1 MLDLRPSGRGRRRR
15 SRLRGSARLS
25 LAALAAL
32 AALAVAAPT
41 AGAVSGAA
49 FTTVNEAVDGAG
61 HCQNGNPAVNC
72 NIYDGKQFVWLNG
85 GPAAAAL
92 GDGTYFF
99 AVLVPGGQLDPN
111 DGGAKNL
118 SDGANG
124 TFQTRTFSVAG
135 GTVSYPTPPGTHD
148 FADNKI
154 RLMPYDD
161 TTNPGG
167 VYILAICSLAKG
179 YPVNPSTCK
188 YDAFKVQAGE
198 VVKEDLA
205 VEKTAA
211 GTFKRTFD
219 WTVRKTVDGQSS
231 VAYNASAK
239 TLNYQVV
246 YTKNGPTE
254 SDFAVSGDITVT
266 NSNAFDVQ
274 GVNVSDSLD
283 DVAATSCRVS
293 DGTYTDGD
301 GLQQTVSAG
310 NGTIPALT
318 TVDYAYSCSPAD
330 RSATQNTATVTWTA
344 FGSPNS
350 SAEASADVT
359 FTATTVH
366 DCVTVSDTNT
376 AAGLPSDPICASQTF
391 LYTITVN
398 VTNRCVT
405 IDNTAAF
412 VATDDPNHTGSSS
425 TRARVCGPITNG
437 FTLGFWSNQ
446 NGEKALNACPG
457 GGMAG
462 ALAYL
467 SSLNLVNGKAIDFN
481 PTTYT
486 SFKNWLLA
494 ADATN
499 MSYML
504 SAQMTA
510 TALNVRCAGMNGDAL
525 IAHPLNGSAISI
537 SALIDEANGFL
548 ATYKNTTKSG
558 DARDKATAYKNAF
571 DNLNNNRVFA
581 VV

>member
-1 MLDLRPSGRGRRRR
+1 MLDLRPSGRGRRRPP
-15 SRLRGSARLS
+15 RLRGSARLS

-99 AVLVPGGQLDPN
+99 AVLVPGGQPDPN

-135 GTVSYPTPPGTHD
+135 GTVSYPRPPGTHD

-167 VYILAICSLAKG
+167 VYVLAICSLAQG

-188 YDAFKVQAGE
+188 YDAFKVRAGE
-198 VVKEDLA
+198 VVKEDLEI
-205 VEKTAA
+205 EKTAA
-211 GTFKRTFD
+211 GTFTQTFD
-219 WTVRKTVDGQSS
+219 WTVAKTVDGQSAVS
-231 VAYNASAK
+231 YSAATK
-239 TLNYQVV
+239 TLSYQVV
-246 YTKNGPTE
+246 YTKNGPVN
-254 SDFAVSGDITVT
+254 SDFAVTGTITVT
-266 NSNAFDVQ
+266 NSNDVEVH
-274 GVNVSDSLD
+274 GVDVSDSLD
-283 DVAATSCRVS
+283 DATSCQVA
-293 DGTYTDGD
+293 DGTYTGGD
-301 GLQQTVSAG
+301 GAVQTVSAS
-310 NGTIPALT
+310 NGTIPAFT
-318 TVDYAYSCSPAD
+318 AVDYAYSCSPAD
-330 RSATQNTATVTWTA
+330 AAATLNTATVDWTD
-344 FGSPNS
+344 FGSPS
-350 SAEASADVT
+350 TSAQASADVNW
-359 FTATTVH
+359 TATPVH
-366 DCVTVSDTNT
+366 DCVDVSDTNT
-376 AAGLPSDPICASQTF
+376 AAGAPSGRTCASRTF

-398 VTNRCVT
+398 VANRCTT

-412 VATDDPNHTGSSS
+412 VAADDESHTGSASA
-425 TRARVCGPITNG
+425 TARVCGPITNG
-437 FTLGFWSNQ
+437 FTLGFWSNK
-446 NGEKALNACPG
+446 NGEASLNACPG
-457 GGMAG
+457 GGMTA

-467 SSLNLVNGKAIDFN
+467 SSLYLVDGKGSDFN
-481 PTTYT
+481 PTSYT
-486 SFKNWLLA
+486 QFKNWLLA

-504 SAQMTA
+504 SAQMAA
-510 TALNVRCAGMNGDAL
+510 TALNVRCAGMDGNASV
-525 IAHPLNGSAISI
+525 AHPLTGAPVKI
-537 SALIDEANGFL
+537 SALIAEANTFL
-548 ATYKNTTKSG
+548 ATNKNTRSAG
-558 DARDKATAYKNAF
+558 AARDTATAYKNAF